1 MLLDDH
7 IIKSQAMT
15 ASPFAKPFM
24 ERLVPWERKLVRFQV
39 RERAKRAPLK
49 LLISSPIPL
58 STGHPGTMA
67 QVPRQVALP

>member
-24 ERLVPWERKLVRFQV
+24 ERLAPWEKKLVRFQV
-39 RERAKRAPLK
+39 SGGKGAFKA
-49 LLISSPIPL
+49 LLEKVFIP
-58 STGHPGTMA
+58 S
-67 QVPRQVALP
+67 